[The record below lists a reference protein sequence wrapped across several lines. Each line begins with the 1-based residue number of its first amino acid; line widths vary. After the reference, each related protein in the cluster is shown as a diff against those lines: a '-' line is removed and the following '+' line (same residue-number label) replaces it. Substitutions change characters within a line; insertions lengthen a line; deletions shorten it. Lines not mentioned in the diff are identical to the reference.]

1 MCDFIW
7 GIDAGTLTR
16 DEEQPNKVLEIAS
29 KWTGY
34 AFYMLSIF
42 MATFIAPFL
51 RILLSMR
58 FYPKETD
65 DFFSNLTRES
75 IELRIK
81 TKNGTQ
87 RADYLSHMLKLQAER
102 QLSHDDLVG
111 HALTVLLDGYDTT
124 ATALLHALYYVGRSE
139 LEIFSLFLS
148 NILIF
153 FSFRRIQQHSK
164 NFVRK
169 Y

>member
-16 DEEQPNKVLEIAS
+16 DEKVPNKVLETAN

-42 MATFIAPFL
+42 MASNIAPVFRTL
-51 RILLSMR
+51 FRMR
-58 FYPKETD
+58 FYTKETE

-75 IELRIK
+75 IELRLK
-81 TKNGTQ
+81 TDNGTQ
-87 RADYLSHMLKLQAER
+87 RADYLSHMLKLQAEK
-102 QLSHDDLVG
+102 QASHDDLVG

-124 ATALLHALYYVGRSE
+124 ATALLHALYYVGQS
-139 LEIFSLFLS
+139 
-148 NILIF
+148 
-153 FSFRRIQQHSK
+153 
-164 NFVRK
+164 
-169 Y
+169 